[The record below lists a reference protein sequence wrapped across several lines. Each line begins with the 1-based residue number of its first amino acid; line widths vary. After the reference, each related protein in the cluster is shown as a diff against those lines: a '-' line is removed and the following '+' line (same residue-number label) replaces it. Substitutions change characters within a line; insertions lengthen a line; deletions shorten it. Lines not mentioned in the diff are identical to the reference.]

1 MEIKTEFAYPPP
13 ILHSLPDTLPS
24 QGSLCIELYEGI
36 PVIRASFYVQERV
49 ETLLEKHQ
57 ESGLSG
63 SETEELDQYE
73 EMDDYLSFLNR
84 IVRNLYKFRG

>member
-1 MEIKTEFAYPPP
+1 MKTEFAYPPP
-13 ILHSLPDTLPS
+13 MLHSLPDTLPS
-24 QGSLCIELYEGI
+24 QGSLCIELHEGI

-49 ETLLEKHQ
+49 ETLLEKHR

-84 IVRNLYKFRG
+84 IVRNLYQRG